1 MPNELLQRGQNRPS
15 KPTPVFEERGIF
27 NYSSTNTINV
37 IGNTHFGGR
46 IVFLTGSKLWIT
58 GENVTIFVRAAIL
71 FSAVHFF
78 SGLEIGLEI

>member
-27 NYSSTNTINV
+27 NYLSTNTINV

-46 IVFLTGSKLWIT
+46 IVFFTGSKLWIT
-58 GENVTIFVRAAIL
+58 GENVTIYLYGQL
-71 FSAVHFF
+71 FFF
-78 SGLEIGLEI
+78 LQYTSSVAYKLA